1 LAHSISALNP
11 CFITV
16 LFNWSHLTD
25 SLLLEE
31 LQLGKAALT
40 APLYISVA
48 WSLIISYQLLT
59 QTAVYAAVNFVYSA
73 LPSVGGALFSRIDI
87 IVFIHA
93 FAWIFVLS
101 SVIPSVIL
109 GKGRSVLLQ
118 FAICLALTLV
128 AFSLEAVLTDLF
140 GTTPNNQLRA
150 LSSWFQNP
158 LVAGL
163 YLSVPYLLM
172 LYIDIRSRR
181 AREDEHEERAVV
193 AEQVVDHE
201 KPVLPECKRVAPKIE
216 ASQASK
222 TKELVPNSAR
232 HQGARI
238 RYMYCCGVLCF
249 FLALLTLWLD
259 RFIFSTGLTSV
270 SKLLYV
276 SLFLSSGSL
285 LILLG
290 YYTADGPRQ
299 ST

>member
-1 LAHSISALNP
+1 MRSIPALNS

-25 SLLLEE
+25 ALLLEA

-118 FAICLALTLV
+118 FAICLTLTLV

-181 AREDEHEERAVV
+181 ARKDEHEESAIV
-193 AEQVVDHE
+193 AEQVVDRE
-201 KPVLPECKRVAPKIE
+201 KPVPECKRVASKIE
-216 ASQASK
+216 ASQANE
-222 TKELVPNSAR
+222 TDELVLKSGG
-232 HQGARI
+232 HQGAKT
-238 RYMYCCGVLCF
+238 RYLYSCGVLCF

-259 RFIFSTGLTSV
+259 RFIFSAGLTSV
-270 SKLLYV
+270 SKLLYT

-290 YYTADGPRQ
+290 YYTADDSRQ

>member
-1 LAHSISALNP
+1 M
-11 CFITV
+11 
-16 LFNWSHLTD
+16 
-25 SLLLEE
+25 
-31 LQLGKAALT
+31 T

-59 QTAVYAAVNFVYSA
+59 QTAVYAAINFVSSI
-73 LPSVGGALFSRIDI
+73 LPSVGGALFARIDI

-101 SVIPSVIL
+101 SVIPSAIL

-118 FAICLALTLV
+118 FLICLTLTLV
-128 AFSLEAVLTDLF
+128 AFCIEAVLTDF
-140 GTTPNNQLRA
+140 MGSTPNNQLRV
-150 LSSWFQNP
+150 LSTWFQNP

-172 LYIDIRSRR
+172 LYIDMHSRR
-181 AREDEHEERAVV
+181 ACREDGHVESAVIS
-193 AEQVVDHE
+193 EQVLDHE
-201 KPVLPECKRVAPKIE
+201 TAVLPECKGGAPKAE
-216 ASQASK
+216 ASQTNK
-222 TKELVPNSAR
+222 TKDFVPNSVG
-232 HQGARI
+232 HPGVRI
-238 RYMYCCGVLCF
+238 RYLYSCGILCF

-259 RFIFSTGLTSV
+259 RFIFSTGLTNL
-270 SKLLYV
+270 SKLFYV

-290 YYTADGPRQ
+290 HYATDGSRQ

>member
-1 LAHSISALNP
+1 
-11 CFITV
+11 
-16 LFNWSHLTD
+16 
-25 SLLLEE
+25 
-31 LQLGKAALT
+31 
-40 APLYISVA
+40 
-48 WSLIISYQLLT
+48 
-59 QTAVYAAVNFVYSA
+59 
-73 LPSVGGALFSRIDI
+73 
-87 IVFIHA
+87 
-93 FAWIFVLS
+93 
-101 SVIPSVIL
+101 
-109 GKGRSVLLQ
+109 
-118 FAICLALTLV
+118 
-128 AFSLEAVLTDLF
+128 
-140 GTTPNNQLRA
+140 
-150 LSSWFQNP
+150 
-158 LVAGL
+158 
-163 YLSVPYLLM
+163 M

-238 RYMYCCGVLCF
+238 RYLYCCGVLCF